1 MVALNVIL
9 LGKCKKVIARVT
21 RVTSHENQHL
31 LVSTFPDISLL
42 IKHLIENIAFEK
54 QLGRGME
61 KKAQLSDIFSKDT
74 TNIFNKV
81 KLENYL
87 NCIQGN

>member
-9 LGKCKKVIARVT
+9 LGKCKKVMICIT
-21 RVTSHENQHL
+21 RVTSHGNHHL
-31 LVSTFPDISLL
+31 LVSIFPNISLL

-54 QLGRGME
+54 QLGRGIE
-61 KKAQLSDIFSKDT
+61 KKAQLSNVFSKST
-74 TNIFNKV
+74 TNISSRV

-87 NCIQGN
+87 NCVRGN